1 MIHIGVVGCGS
12 RSISLI
18 THFNTC
24 QEVRVLGAW
33 DPIEANAKL
42 LLEAC
47 KPSNNGQ
54 IYPTFQEL
62 VNDKQLDW
70 VFIGSPNVFHK
81 EQIIAAFRA
90 GKHVFSEKPLA
101 TSIADCV
108 TIRREHKCSGRLLAT
123 GFTLRYA
130 SIYRK
135 AKEILNSGR
144 LGKIVSINASEN
156 ITPDHGYYIMQNWRR
171 QYELAGP
178 HILEKCV
185 HDLDLLNWFC
195 DSVPIKIAAFGGNNM
210 FVPENESIYLKH
222 PQVFE
227 RETNVTSFDDA
238 LDNAFVSPKSIE
250 DNIVAIMEYS
260 NSIRVQFQASMSNC
274 IPERRMY
281 FHCTSG
287 NLIVE
292 LYSGQL
298 IYRILGEDEARHI
311 DNIGGGHGDGDHYI
325 MEAWLNTMCNGI
337 QPLCSGEEGLRSAV
351 VGISID
357 QARKEGRILD
367 LSATWQELGVQL

>member
-1 MIHIGVVGCGS
+1 MINIGVIGCGN
-12 RSISLI
+12 RSISLT
-18 THFNTC
+18 THFDTN

-47 KPSNNGQ
+47 KAGNSKHV
-54 IYPTFQEL
+54 YPTLQDL
-62 VNDKQLDW
+62 LNDGQLDW

-108 TIRREHKCSGRLLAT
+108 AIRREHEKSGQLLAT

-171 QYELAGP
+171 KYELAGP

-210 FVPENESIYLKH
+210 FVPENEAIYLKH

-250 DNIVAIMEYS
+250 DNVVAIMEYS

-325 MEAWLNTMCNGI
+325 MEELLDTMHNGT
-337 QPLCSGEEGLRSAV
+337 QPLCSGEEGLQSAV
-351 VGISID
+351 VGISIE
-357 QARKEGRILD
+357 QARKEGRIID